1 MASENIVV
9 VNIQM
14 SNGTIHG
21 PIQLHCLTKEDKE
34 EMEFVLDQAQS
45 RGRYD
50 IITKT
55 IHFDALGGID
65 LYWEGLGARD
75 RFDFESM

>member
-1 MASENIVV
+1 MAPVLIVD

-14 SNGTIHG
+14 PNGTLHG
-21 PIQLHCLTKEDKE
+21 PIQLHSVTDEDIE
-34 EMEFVLDQAQS
+34 EMEFVLDQAQN

-50 IITKT
+50 IITKI
-55 IHFDALGGID
+55 IHFDALGGTD

-75 RFDFESM
+75 RFDFEAM

>member
-1 MASENIVV
+1 MASSLVVV

-14 SNGTIHG
+14 PNGTLHG
-21 PIQLHCLTKEDKE
+21 PIELHSVTNEDKE
-34 EMEFVLDQAQS
+34 EMEFLLNQAQNQ
-45 RGRYD
+45 GRYD
-50 IITKT
+50 IITKI

-75 RFDFESM
+75 RFDFEAM